1 MTNAK
6 NSSPAKP
13 RTVAATINRAQVFI
27 IAAAFISFLL
37 SVYLWFNGQQQ
48 TAIFVGFWVPSI
60 LGLGTLMIAGY
71 RVNQTRD

>member
-1 MTNAK
+1 MADAK

-27 IAAAFISFLL
+27 IAAAFLSFLL

-48 TAIFVGFWVPSI
+48 TALFVGLWVPSI
-60 LGLGTLMIAGY
+60 LSLGALITAGY
-71 RVNQTRD
+71 RMNQTRD